1 MMKQASSIVALPSFD
16 PNVGTEIHITK
27 EERKEVLKN
36 QSSKTGILL
45 MDKKK
50 KLLIRVVNLQEDI
63 IKKSSLFDVVYSSNL
78 EDQFKS
84 LTSISINRIN
94 KAKNDDLLQMIVD
107 LLDPFSMLFKHLFE
121 QNDVSGKLRRS
132 ENSRDSVM
140 TLASDVNDLKTKI
153 DNRIIHEIQN
163 STNPLAK
170 WMFKLTD
177 KQKERQFDKDR
188 IPSDPS
194 H

>member
-1 MMKQASSIVALPSFD
+1 MMKQASSIAALPSFD

-94 KAKNDDLLQMIVD
+94 KAKNDDLSQMIVD

-121 QNDVSGKLRRS
+121 HNDIISVQ
-132 ENSRDSVM
+132 ENYQHQRKQ
-140 TLASDVNDLKTKI
+140 TTK
-153 DNRIIHEIQN
+153 N
-163 STNPLAK
+163 
-170 WMFKLTD
+170 
-177 KQKERQFDKDR
+177 KQQKSNTYKN
-188 IPSDPS
+188 ILSLHS
-194 H
+194 